1 MEFKVEIKGQTPIIM
16 HNGDGLY
23 QRTDAAIEKA
33 AITSKRGSNRTES
46 DESRLQELE
55 CLTSLWLTGENRP
68 TIPSSAIRACIE
80 TAAKKQKQGGQ
91 VREGLIVLETSFTY
105 DADKYGATLKDLMQ
119 TTQYT
124 TGVKVP
130 GRGRVKRTRA
140 MFDVPWS
147 CNFTVEAD
155 EELVDRTQLESWL
168 DIAGRRI
175 GLGNWRPE
183 KSGTYGRFELVS
195 ITGE

>member
-1 MEFKVEIKGQTPIIM
+1 MEFKVEIKGRTPIIM
-16 HNGDGLY
+16 HNGDGLD

-33 AITSKRGSNRTES
+33 AITRKRGSNRTEA

-55 CLTSLWLTGENRP
+55 CLTSLWLNGENRP
-68 TIPSSAIRACIE
+68 AIPSSAIRACIE
-80 TAAKKQKQGGQ
+80 SAAKKAKQGGQ

-105 DADKYGATLKDLMQ
+105 DVDKYGATLDKLVQ

-124 TGVKVP
+124 TGVKAGQ
-130 GRGRVKRTRA
+130 GRILRTRA

-147 CNFTVEAD
+147 CNFTVDAD
-155 EELVDRTQLESWL
+155 DELVDRPQLESWL

-183 KSGTYGRFELVS
+183 KSGTYGRFELGS
-195 ITGE
+195 IIGE